1 MKKGLLT
8 VLLASLVLVGCQNY
22 DDQFDD
28 LNAQISALK
37 SQVDGLSSL
46 SGQVSSLSGTISG
59 LSSGVAA
66 AQAAA
71 SAAGASAD
79 AATAA
84 ANAIDLS
91 GLSASLATLQTEV
104 DAVQAS
110 LATAATASAV
120 TALQAELDAIEAD
133 LDDLLASS
141 NIYSTDVTVTN
152 ATTLNAALALGN
164 KLNVLNASLTITG
177 YSGMSYANVQTLID
191 RVNTTTGNIVY
202 TAASS
207 LGTEVVFNNL
217 VSAGDIT
224 MTQPGGYHF
233 PKLANAGTIDMKST
247 YETLVTRVNFPAL
260 TTATAVQTDATGT
273 GITVDFTY
281 ATSVNFAAMATAPS
295 NVITITTKKD
305 AVLDLSSWVSKDASG
320 NYVGATVTL
329 NGPASFTN
337 GTAAGTFAS
346 TGLPGN
352 TLGAH
357 QGTIE
362 LANVATAAIHNFRGT
377 IDLNGG
383 VKNVTLNNVVSADI
397 AGAIALESINATMMR
412 DNTPGQSAATLANL
426 EDADDNDAQD
436 LAFTSTHAKLTS
448 ATITGKTGDI
458 TFTSVP
464 LLATVDLTGA
474 DAFTVS
480 ASGNASLTSWTDA
493 SKADDRT
500 FSDNDLMTSVSLSAT
515 TKLTATGDTGA
526 TVTVNGNAE
535 LATLTIGMNSVDNLT
550 ITQNPK
556 LATIAGATALT
567 GNGTSTGVNVDIH
580 QNALVASSIK
590 DTKEAT
596 ALASTAVGGT
606 TDLGS
611 ITTTSG
617 IKDLDAYLTDAVA
630 ATGTVSVWFDTVTK
644 LETQA
649 TYGGTYTDVTSS
661 LVAPTAWDDT
671 TAAGNADNF
680 SGQYEGYYAYVFD
693 LEGAD
698 AVNSTVGARLTEN
711 RTYAF
716 AVAKNAASYTDV
728 ALATDEGI
736 TVVYDGGNTTFKQGD
751 AYNGSTVTTVDQ
763 LVAYINADTSLDALG
778 IDLQADRN
786 AFKETLLTMT
796 YTISSLNGA
805 SQAAGTLS
813 GGGAI
818 TYTVNTTETGT
829 ASAIT
834 TVDASDD
841 DPIANLRGDL
851 VNALHDH
858 NFNAA
863 NGTNGNQIVA
873 SRMISGGTTTDRSPL
888 ASTIT
893 VTPVIDA
900 AQTSTVATFLPG
912 NVSNQAAQTSGN
924 FTYSVASTDLGG
936 IRITLKNVGSVA
948 FSTSVSLYGTA
959 VSNTA
964 ITANTGTT
972 ESNAG
977 MVAPNGADNLLVEGT
992 NIATWASNVNDDVQ
1006 NYVTDYTDIAL
1017 GTTTA
1022 VSAAITAVATIR
1034 TGW

>member
-133 LDDLLASS
+133 LDDLLATS

-217 VSAGDIT
+217 VSAADIT

-260 TTATAVQTDATGT
+260 TTATAVQTDASGT

-281 ATSVNFAAMATAPS
+281 ATSVDFGAMVTSPS
-295 NVITITTKKD
+295 SVIAITTKKD
-305 AVLDLSSWVSKDASG
+305 AVLDLGAWVSKDASG

-357 QGTIE
+357 QGTIT
-362 LANVATAAIHNFRGT
+362 LDNVATVAIHNFRGT
-377 IDLNGG
+377 IDINGG

-397 AGAIALESINATMMR
+397 AGAAAMESINATMIR
-412 DNTPGQSAATLANL
+412 NNTPGQSAATIANL
-426 EDADDNDAQD
+426 DDSDDNTAQD

-448 ATITGKTGDI
+448 ATVTGKTGDI

-464 LLATVDLTGA
+464 LLTTVDLTGA
-474 DAFTVS
+474 DAFVVS

-493 SKADDRT
+493 SKAEDRT

-515 TKLTATGDTGA
+515 TKLTATSDTGVA
-526 TVTVNGNAE
+526 VTVNGNAE
-535 LATLTIGMNSVDNLT
+535 LASLTLGMNSVDDLS
-550 ITQNPK
+550 ISLNPK
-556 LATIAGATALT
+556 LATLAGATALT
-567 GNGTSTGVNVDIH
+567 GNGTSTTVDVDIH
-580 QNALVASSIK
+580 QNAFVASSIK
-590 DTKEAT
+590 DTEEEI

-606 TDLGS
+606 TDLGT

-617 IKDLDAYLTDAVA
+617 LKDLDAYITDAIA

-649 TYGGTYTDVTSS
+649 AFGGTYTDVTAD
-661 LVAPTAWDDT
+661 LTAPTAWDDT

-680 SGQYEGYYAYVFD
+680 SGGYEGYYAYAFQRD
-693 LEGAD
+693 GSD
-698 AVNSTVGARLTEN
+698 AVTATTGARLTEN
-711 RTYAF
+711 RTSVFDTARTAGAYA
-716 AVAKNAASYTDV
+716 DV
-728 ALATDEGI
+728 ALASNEGI
-736 TVVYDGGNTTFKQGD
+736 TVTYDGGNTTFKQGD
-751 AYNGSTVTTVDQ
+751 IYNGSTVTTIDQ
-763 LVAYINADTSLDALG
+763 LVAYINADTTLDGLG
-778 IDLQADRN
+778 INLIADRSG
-786 AFKETLLTMT
+786 FEKTLA
-796 YTISSLNGA
+796 TIN
-805 SQAAGTLS
+805 
-813 GGGAI
+813 
-818 TYTVNTTETGT
+818 YTVSANNGVTNTTGALSTAGNIWYTYNDTETGNTTPFSTT
-829 ASAIT
+829 AGGTAVSNIRAALM
-834 TVDASDD
+834 D
-841 DPIANLRGDL
+841 GL
-851 VNALHDH
+851 VAGATGAGKIGAVAGN
-858 NFNAA
+858 
-863 NGTNGNQIVA
+863 NGNQMILT
-873 SRMISGGTTTDRSPL
+873 RMISGGSTTDRSPL
-888 ASTIT
+888 STLVN
-893 VTPVIDA
+893 VTPLIDD
-900 AQTSTVATFLPG
+900 AQTSTTAKFLTG
-912 NVSNQAAQTSGN
+912 NVSNNAAKTSGN
-924 FTYSVASTDLGG
+924 FAFSVTETELMGM
-936 IRITLKNVGSVA
+936 RVTLRNVGSVA
-948 FSTSVSLYGTA
+948 FSSAVSLYGAA

-964 ITANTGTT
+964 IIT
-972 ESNAG
+972 NATSG
-977 MVAPNGADNLLVEGT
+977 VTPNGMDSLLAEGRT
-992 NIATWASNVNDDVQ
+992 IATWSATANGSVAD
-1006 NYVTDYTDIAL
+1006 YMTGYTDIVA
-1017 GTTTA
+1017 GTTTTSTAA
-1022 VSAAITAVATIR
+1022 VTAVTTNR